1 LTQVT
6 VVPALTVR
14 VPGWNEKFSTM
25 IWFGVEGLV
34 MSLPAAGDGFAG
46 ISIFDISV
54 FVFRDTVG
62 AGGDVSELLPEP
74 APVWPHAVN
83 KLSKPVTVMSNNFLF
98 K

>member
-1 LTQVT
+1 M
-6 VVPALTVR
+6 R

-34 MSLPAAGDGFAG
+34 ISLPAAGDGFAD

-54 FVFRDTVG
+54 FEFRDTVG
-62 AGGDVSELLPEP
+62 AGGDCVSLLPLEL
-74 APVWPHAVN
+74 HAAKN
-83 KLSKPVTVMSNNFLF
+83 KLSKLIAMTSRNSLF